1 MIKITTA
8 GLNAALSSLGLDE
21 SNANDKGWASTMCP
35 ACGGGGTNSTSL
47 RVNVY
52 NGEYKCFRCGAT
64 SQGKEGVPLDVFVGN
79 PETPNLS
86 VTTGDLPVLTKEL
99 VSRYNRILNDSPDV
113 VTELE
118 RKRGWTQDTVNR
130 LGIGYDGSHFWLP
143 IYDTGGRLVN
153 ARLYD
158 PFKRSRVKSFHY
170 TNAEGLRRT
179 AVWVPNGVESLKDH
193 KTIWL
198 FEGEPDVIL
207 ASQLGFPA
215 AVITGGSG
223 TWDDEI
229 VQVVGDRRVVLCYDM
244 DTAGMKGARSIKARL
259 ESHDIE
265 ALHLKFSLSRSEYN
279 DFTDAIMK
287 DARTT
292 KWFKKLAVEQ
302 WKGSQ
307 DDGGDAPPPPIV
319 VRLGGGVPNEPIVVK
334 SHVLGTH
341 DVPVL
346 APQLIEARCRMNWD
360 EDKCKNC
367 PASRANGHLKQEVD
381 PESELMMQLA
391 VTPAR
396 GQKAMFKHMMGT
408 PNKCPLVEFSIGG
421 FWQLQH
427 LKLIPPMMERAGG
440 DSTVRSAIYV
450 SPSDGAPPP
459 IRPNQLY
466 LFEGKIVPD
475 VKTNEWTLVSCSARP
490 AEDDV
495 DSFRLDA
502 EMVNAL
508 RDEFNPPSWTPEAI
522 HEKMLTEE
530 RSIARHITK
539 VYGRDELLR
548 AVDVCYHSVIKFSF
562 RGRTP
567 QRGWLSLGIF
577 GDTRTGKSETM
588 STFSQYLGFGK
599 YILDPANTT
608 FAGLVGGLQQVGGGD
623 KAWAITWGLIPT
635 NDRGL
640 VIVDELSS
648 LSTDDIGKMSG
659 MRSSGVAEI
668 TKIRSSSTPARTR
681 LIMAGNP
688 RGLGR
693 RLSSYATPV
702 EGFMELIGAPE
713 DVARFDLAVAVE
725 QGLDK
730 DEADKRLGDQPQ
742 PVMIDLR
749 RALVRFAWSRRHDQV
764 EFEPEAEEAA
774 ARLGNEM
781 AKKYSHHIPLV
792 EPSEQDIKLARVAVA
807 FAVRTF
813 SVTESDP
820 NIVLV
825 RKCHVDMAKRFMEN
839 SYNGALKYDAY
850 SEFLNRQ
857 ALNEEAVTAILVKH
871 DSDVSATCRAL
882 LTVRRVNPNTI
893 GMTMAL
899 SGEEARGFIAELA
912 RHGAARFDHEN
923 SRNTAMSWTPDFMK
937 LLRRMEHSPPELPTE
952 GLGVEF

>member
-1 MIKITTA
+1 MKITTA
-8 GLNAALSSLGLDE
+8 GLNSALVSLGIDE
-21 SNANDKGWASTMCP
+21 SNANEKGWASCVCP
-35 ACGGGGTNSTSL
+35 ACQGGGSASTSL

-52 NGEYKCFRCGAT
+52 TGEYKCFRCNST
-64 SQGKEGVPLDVFVGN
+64 SQGKEGIPLDAFVGN
-79 PETPNLS
+79 PETPNLAI
-86 VTTGDLPVLTKEL
+86 TTGDLPVLTDEL
-99 VSRYNRILNDSPDV
+99 VARYNRILRDSPDV
-113 VTELE
+113 LTELE
-118 RKRGWTQDTVNR
+118 RKRGWSQDTINN
-130 LGIGYDGSHFWLP
+130 LSIGYDGSHFWIP
-143 IYDTGGRLVN
+143 IRDTGGRLIN

-158 PFKRSRVKSFHY
+158 PFKRTRVKSFHY
-170 TNAEGLRRT
+170 TNAQGLRRT
-179 AVWVPNGVESLKDH
+179 AVWLPGGLQSLKDQP
-193 KTIWL
+193 TVWL
-198 FEGEPDVIL
+198 FEGEPDTVL

-215 AVITGGSG
+215 ATITGGSG

-229 VQVVGDRRVVLCYDM
+229 VQVVGDRKVVLCYDM

-265 ALHLKFSLSRSEYN
+265 ALHLKFALSRSEFN
-279 DFTDAIMK
+279 DFSDAILRDGK
-287 DARTT
+287 NRR
-292 KWFKKLAVEQ
+292 WFKRLAIDQ
-302 WKGSQ
+302 WKGGR
-307 DDGGDAPPPPIV
+307 DDGGSTPPPPIA
-319 VRLGGGVPNEPIVVK
+319 VRLGGGVPNEPIIVK

-346 APQLIEARCRMNWD
+346 APQLIEARCNMNWD
-360 EDKCKNC
+360 EDKCKMC
-367 PASRANGHLKQEVD
+367 PCSRANGHLKEEVD

-408 PNKCPLVEFSIGG
+408 PSKCPLVEFSVGG

-475 VKTNEWTLVSCSARP
+475 VKTNEWTLVSCNARP

-502 EMVNAL
+502 DTTNAL
-508 RDEFNPPSWTPEAI
+508 KDEFNPPEWTVEAI
-522 HEKMLTEE
+522 DRTMRREE
-530 RSIARHITK
+530 HAIARHITK

-548 AVDVCYHSVIKFSF
+548 AVDICYHSVIKFSF

-567 QRGWLSLGIF
+567 QRGWISLGVF

-588 STFSQYLGFGK
+588 STFSRYLGFGK

-648 LSTDDIGKMSG
+648 LRTDDIGKMSG

-713 DVARFDLAVAVE
+713 DVARFDVAVAVE

-730 DEADKRLGDQPQ
+730 DQADRELGEQPQ
-742 PVMIDLR
+742 PIMIDLR

-764 EFEPEAEEAA
+764 EFEDDAQDLAA
-774 ARLGNEM
+774 KLGNQM

-813 SVTESDP
+813 SVTEDDP

-825 RKCHVDMAKRFMEN
+825 RVCHVRMAHKFME
-839 SYNGALKYDAY
+839 SAYCGSMRYDAY
-850 SEFLNRQ
+850 SEFLRRQ
-857 ALNEEAVTAILVKH
+857 SLNIEAVTAVIARV
-871 DSDVSATCRAL
+871 DTDIAATCRAL

-899 SGEEARGFIAELA
+899 GGEEARGFIADLA
-912 RHGAARFDHEN
+912 KNGAARFDHEN
-923 SRNTAMSWTPDFMK
+923 ARNTAMSWTPDFMK
-937 LLRRMEHSPPELPTE
+937 LLRKMEHDPPDLPTE